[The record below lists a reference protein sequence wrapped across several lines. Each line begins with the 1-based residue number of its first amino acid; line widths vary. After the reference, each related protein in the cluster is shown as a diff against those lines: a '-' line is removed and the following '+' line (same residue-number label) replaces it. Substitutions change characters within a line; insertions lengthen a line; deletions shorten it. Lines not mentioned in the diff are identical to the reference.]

1 MPENIEYTPDYTRPL
16 VIGARGLDAIF
27 QNIRMI
33 IKTLAFSVPLDRA
46 FAHDNRFIDSP
57 APVTA
62 ARLTSQ
68 LWDAIEKYE
77 PRVEVDSIDFE
88 YADVKNQLM
97 QGALTPKIVFHLKKG
112 VSL

>member
-1 MPENIEYTPDYTRPL
+1 MPETIEYTPDYSRPL
-16 VIGARGLDAIF
+16 IIGARGITAIF

-33 IKTLAFSVPLDRA
+33 IRTLSFSVPLDRA
-46 FAHDNRFIDSP
+46 FAHDARYIDSP
-57 APVTA
+57 APVET

-88 YADVKNQLM
+88 YTDVKNQLI
-97 QGALTPKIVFHLKKG
+97 QGTLTPKIVFHLKKG
-112 VSL
+112 VVL